1 MTEVFNLATVRSRPV
16 QRKRWTRARAA
27 AVVLLL
33 ATATTAC
40 PGPPEPKVPPRADG
54 PRREPA
60 LRAAALDVAYGAAVW
75 PDAVYGVITTF
86 RHSSSFIE
94 NEW

>member
-1 MTEVFNLATVRSRPV
+1 MTEVFNLATVRSRRV
-16 QRKRWTRARAA
+16 QRKRWTRVRAA
-27 AVVLLL
+27 AVVALL
-33 ATATTAC
+33 ATASTAC

-60 LRAAALDVAYGAAVW
+60 LRAAALDVTYESGMR

-94 NEW
+94 NVW